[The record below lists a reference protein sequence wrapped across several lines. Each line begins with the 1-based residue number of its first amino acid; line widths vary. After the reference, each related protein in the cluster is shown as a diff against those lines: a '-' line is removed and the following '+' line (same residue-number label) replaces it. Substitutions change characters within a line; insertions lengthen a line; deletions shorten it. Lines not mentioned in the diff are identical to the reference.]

1 MSRSGQSWASNW
13 SQPVAVA
20 MARYALSVHRFQSR
34 GERTRAGNGAGQWWH
49 WGSFPS
55 LTMGRLVFSP
65 HEKDGTISTDETE
78 SVKWE
83 ERDGAEVVAD
93 PARHCNLARG
103 GSLVCLACLS
113 LSRTPGRNGGGLN
126 GAEREGRAHPFPSR
140 SSLKTCLQRKPT
152 LLQCGCRSRSFL
164 RAHAIPTFPSPPQPR
179 NPRLATPNEARS
191 PGPVLAQIK
200 ILPAALST
208 ALGEAD

>member
-1 MSRSGQSWASNW
+1 VSRSGQSWASNW

-140 SSLKTCLQRKPT
+140 SSLKTCPAKTHTSSVRLQKSQ
-152 LLQCGCRSRSFL
+152 L
-164 RAHAIPTFPSPPQPR
+164 
-179 NPRLATPNEARS
+179 S
-191 PGPVLAQIK
+191 PGPCDSHFSVPSPTAESQIGNAKRGALAW
-200 ILPAALST
+200 ACASSN
-208 ALGEAD
+208 